1 MNIKFGYGKS
11 FQEVKIPEGNLI
23 ASLKANP
30 INHERTG
37 VDAVNFALQNP
48 IASKKLSEY
57 DLSSKKIAIITSDI
71 SRPLP
76 SWDIMPS
83 LLDELYKA
91 GATPENIVVVL
102 ALGSHREHTEEEKKH
117 LVGDRC
123 FNEVAVVDSNVND
136 CVSLGKTHAGTPIDF
151 DRRVVEADFRI
162 ALGNVEFHYF
172 AGYSGGYKA
181 LMPGVS
187 TPSAIQANHSM
198 MTNPKAVAGN
208 MEGNPVRD
216 DINEAGA
223 KLGLDFI
230 VNAVLDE
237 HKNIVFAAAGNVKDA
252 HEEACAYL
260 DKMYRCEIPQKADI
274 VLVSQGGAPKD
285 ANLYQT
291 QKALENAKYAVK
303 DGGTIIVIGAC
314 NEGLGSAKFKQWFID
329 ASEPKDLIERVES
342 DFELGGHKAAAIAM
356 VLDFANIDLVSE
368 MDPAFVESLF
378 LKPKAS
384 AQQAFDDALAKYG
397 DDASVIAM
405 PFGGATLPVL
415 TEDKEDL
422 E

>member
-1 MNIKFGYGKS
+1 MLIKFGYGNTT
-11 FQEVKIPEGNLI
+11 QDVEIPEGNLL
-23 ASLKANP
+23 SVLKSNP

-37 VDAVNFALQNP
+37 VDAVDFALQNP
-48 IASKKLSEY
+48 IGAKRLSEF
-57 DLSSKKIAIITSDI
+57 DLSDKKIAIITSDI

-83 LLDELYKA
+83 LLDELYAA

-123 FNEVAVVDSNVND
+123 FNEVTVIDSDVNN
-136 CVSLGKTHAGTPIDF
+136 CASLGKTKQGTPIDF
-151 DRRVVEADFRI
+151 DKRVVDADFRI

-187 TPSAIQANHSM
+187 TPLAIQANHSM

-208 MEGNPVRD
+208 MDGNPVRD
-216 DINEAGA
+216 DINEAGS

-230 VNAVLDE
+230 VNVVLDE
-237 HKNIVFAAAGNVKDA
+237 HKNIVFGAAGDVFEA
-252 HEEACAYL
+252 HKCAVEYL
-260 DKMYRCEIPQKADI
+260 DKMYRCPIQQKADI

-314 NEGLGSAKFKQWFID
+314 NEGLGSAKFEQ
-329 ASEPKDLIERVES
+329 
-342 DFELGGHKAAAIAM
+342 
-356 VLDFANIDLVSE
+356 
-368 MDPAFVESLF
+368 
-378 LKPKAS
+378 
-384 AQQAFDDALAKYG
+384 
-397 DDASVIAM
+397 
-405 PFGGATLPVL
+405 
-415 TEDKEDL
+415 
-422 E
+422 